1 MDWSDQP
8 AGQPAHSPPADSP
21 FAAPASFSPSTA
33 SDTSEARGRSTRG
46 GARRTIATAL
56 LAVGLLTVG
65 GVAVV
70 LAADPSA
77 TPAPS
82 GATTPSTDGNVTAPG
97 TGTTRPQRGAGTD
110 GVAPDGIKAP
120 CPDKAGTGSGTT
132 PDASAAP
139 ATPTTPDPTVTPD
152 PTTTPSAEL

>member
-8 AGQPAHSPPADSP
+8 AGQPAHSPPAGSP
-21 FAAPASFSPSTA
+21 FAAPASVSPPAVAAA
-33 SDTSEARGRSTRG
+33 SPESPARSTLG
-46 GARRTIATAL
+46 GARRTVATAL

-70 LAADPSA
+70 FAADPSA

-82 GATTPSTDGNVTAPG
+82 AATTPSTQGGTSAPDA
-97 TGTTRPQRGAGTD
+97 GTTRPQRGGPNGT
-110 GVAPDGIKAP
+110 APDGTKGD
-120 CPDKAGTGSGTT
+120 CPDKGTGSGSGTT

-139 ATPTTPDPTVTPD
+139 TTPTPDPTVTP
-152 PTTTPSAEL
+152 SAEL

>member
-8 AGQPAHSPPADSP
+8 AGQPAHSPPAGSP
-21 FAAPASFSPSTA
+21 FAAPASYSPAPPATPTES
-33 SDTSEARGRSTRG
+33 RSRLG
-46 GARRTIATAL
+46 GARRTMATAL

-70 LAADPSA
+70 FAADPSA

-82 GATTPSTDGNVTAPG
+82 GAAAPSTDGGGTAPS
-97 TGTTRPQRGAGTD
+97 TGTTRPQRQGGAAHD
-110 GVAPDGIKAP
+110 AAD
-120 CPDKAGTGSGTT
+120 CPDKGAGSGTGTT

-139 ATPTTPDPTVTPD
+139 STPSTDDTVTPS
-152 PTTTPSAEL
+152 PEL